1 MEDLRD
7 FSSSATLDSK
17 LLDFLLHIWKERAVE
32 AERAAARAKVM
43 VAVNVKN
50 FEDWEEAMGIYVCL
64 SVSLTLS

>member
-1 MEDLRD
+1 M
-7 FSSSATLDSK
+7 
-17 LLDFLLHIWKERAVE
+17 E

-50 FEDWEEAMGIYVCL
+50 FEDWEEAMGIYICM